1 MKNVSISIDLSIDEL
16 AILLGMLEQN
26 VEGDQRGLPK
36 EYTRDVKLLYKKLVK
51 VAEKI
56 ESELLN

>member
-1 MKNVSISIDLSIDEL
+1 MKNVSTSIDLSIDEL

-26 VEGDQRGLPK
+26 VEGSQTGLPK

-51 VAEKI
+51 VAEKVQ
-56 ESELLN
+56 SELSN

>member
-1 MKNVSISIDLSIDEL
+1 MKDISISIDLSIDEL

-36 EYTRDVKLLYKKLVK
+36 EYTREVKLLYKKLVK

-56 ESELLN
+56 ESGLLN

>member
-26 VEGDQRGLPK
+26 VESDQRGLPK
-36 EYTRDVKLLYKKLVK
+36 EYTRDVNLLYKKLVK
-51 VAEKI
+51 IAEKI
-56 ESELLN
+56 QSGLLN

>member
-16 AILLGMLEQN
+16 AVLLGMLEQN
-26 VEGDQRGLPK
+26 VEGDQGGLPK

-56 ESELLN
+56 ESGLLN

>member
-1 MKNVSISIDLSIDEL
+1 MKNFSISIDLSIDEL

-36 EYTRDVKLLYKKLVK
+36 EYTRDVKSLYKKLVK

-56 ESELLN
+56 ESGLSN

>member
-16 AILLGMLEQN
+16 AILLGMLEQT
-26 VEGDQRGLPK
+26 VEGGQRGVPK
-36 EYTRDVKLLYKKLVK
+36 EYTRDVKLLYKKFVK

-56 ESELLN
+56 ESELPN

>member
-1 MKNVSISIDLSIDEL
+1 MKNVSTSIDLSIDEL

-36 EYTRDVKLLYKKLVK
+36 EYTREVKLLYKKLVK

-56 ESELLN
+56 ESGLLN

>member
-1 MKNVSISIDLSIDEL
+1 MKNVSISINLSLDEL

-26 VEGDQRGLPK
+26 VEGDQTGVPK
-36 EYTRDVKLLYKKLVK
+36 EHTRDFKLLYKKFVK

-56 ESELLN
+56 ESELSN

>member
-16 AILLGMLEQN
+16 AVLLGMLEQN
-26 VEGDQRGLPK
+26 VEGIQRGVPK

-51 VAEKI
+51 VAEKV
-56 ESELLN
+56 EAELKN

>member
-1 MKNVSISIDLSIDEL
+1 MKDISISIDLSLDEL

-26 VEGDQRGLPK
+26 VEGDQRGVPK
-36 EYTRDVKLLYKKLVK
+36 EHTRDVKSLYKKFVK

-56 ESELLN
+56 ESELSN

>member
-16 AILLGMLEQN
+16 AILLGMLEQT
-26 VEGDQRGLPK
+26 VESDQRGVPK
-36 EYTRDVKLLYKKLVK
+36 EYTREVKLLYKKFVK

-56 ESELLN
+56 ESELSN

>member
-26 VEGDQRGLPK
+26 VEGSQTGLPK

-56 ESELLN
+56 ESGLLN

>member
-36 EYTRDVKLLYKKLVK
+36 EYTRDVKMLYKKLVK
-51 VAEKI
+51 IAEKI
-56 ESELLN
+56 ESGLLN

>member
-1 MKNVSISIDLSIDEL
+1 MKNVSTSIDLSIDEL

-56 ESELLN
+56 ESGLLS

>member
-1 MKNVSISIDLSIDEL
+1 MKNVSISINLSIDEL

-26 VEGDQRGLPK
+26 VEGDQRGLSK

-56 ESELLN
+56 ESGLSN

>member
-1 MKNVSISIDLSIDEL
+1 MKNVSTSIDLSIDEL

-36 EYTRDVKLLYKKLVK
+36 EYTRDVKSLYKKLVK

-56 ESELLN
+56 ESGLSN

>member
-1 MKNVSISIDLSIDEL
+1 MKNVSISVDLSIDEL

-36 EYTRDVKLLYKKLVK
+36 EYTRDVKMLYKKLVK
-51 VAEKI
+51 IAEKI
-56 ESELLN
+56 ESGLLS

>member
-1 MKNVSISIDLSIDEL
+1 MKNVSTSIDLCIDEL

-56 ESELLN
+56 ESGLLN

>member
-1 MKNVSISIDLSIDEL
+1 MKNVSISIDLSLDEL

-26 VEGDQRGLPK
+26 IEGDQTGVPK
-36 EYTRDVKLLYKKLVK
+36 EHTRDVKSFYKKFVK
-51 VAEKI
+51 VADKI

>member
-51 VAEKI
+51 VAEKVQ
-56 ESELLN
+56 SELSN

>member
-1 MKNVSISIDLSIDEL
+1 MKNISTSIDLSIDEL
-16 AILLGMLEQN
+16 AILLGMLEQT
-26 VEGDQRGLPK
+26 VESDQRGVPK
-36 EYTRDVKLLYKKLVK
+36 EYTREVKLLYKKFVK

>member
-26 VEGDQRGLPK
+26 VEGDQLGLPK
-36 EYTRDVKLLYKKLVK
+36 EYIRDVKLLYKKLVK
-51 VAEKI
+51 IAEKI
-56 ESELLN
+56 ESGLLN

>member
-1 MKNVSISIDLSIDEL
+1 MKNVSISIDLNIDEL

-26 VEGDQRGLPK
+26 VEGDQRGLSK

-56 ESELLN
+56 ESGLSN

>member
-56 ESELLN
+56 ESGLLN